1 MGLARTRLPNR
12 ELVDEYIDAV
22 YTWVDG
28 RDPEFQEQLGRY
40 RTRTSRKSHGHG
52 AARFHDNDELRFS
65 LRSLELF
72 APWIRTVHIV
82 TNGQVPSWIDRSH
95 PRLSLTR
102 HEDLFPDR
110 HLLPVFNSWAIEWQ
124 LFRIPGLSRRF
135 LYLND
140 DFFLGRP
147 VAPSD
152 FMAPGGGCRIL
163 VENFDMLSRAAAR
176 HDTDRALAFTE
187 DMLNTR
193 FGFRSPRKKIAHA
206 PRLLD
211 REILEDL
218 HRLWPKEIQRTTA
231 QRFRDP
237 ESVSLE
243 TLYAYYLLECTE
255 RQGHH
260 LQTVATGTPE
270 CYTFVMLG
278 SPLWRA
284 WKRLLGI
291 VCRRP
296 KFFCL
301 NDDTHNASRAVRA
314 LIRMGARAALKALY
328 RRPSSFEAKR
338 T

>member
-1 MGLARTRLPNR
+1 MRLPSR
-12 ELVDEYIDAV
+12 DLVDESIDAV

-28 RDPEFQEQLGRY
+28 RDPVFQEQLGRY
-40 RTRTSRKSHGHG
+40 RARTSGENHSHG

-65 LRSLELF
+65 LRSLELY
-72 APWIRTVHIV
+72 APWIRKVHIV
-82 TNGQVPSWIDRSH
+82 TNGQVPSWLYRSH

-147 VAPSD
+147 VASAD
-152 FMAPGGGCRIL
+152 FMTPCGGYRIL
-163 VENFDMLSRAAAR
+163 VERYNMPSREAAR

-187 DMLNTR
+187 SLLDDR
-193 FGFRSPRKKIAHA
+193 FGSCGPRKKIAHA

-211 REILEDL
+211 REIIEEI
-218 HRLWPKEIQRTTA
+218 HHLWPDEIRRTAA
-231 QRFRDP
+231 QRFRDS

-243 TLYAYYLLECTE
+243 TLYAYYLLECPE
-255 RQGHH
+255 RKGPHQQVVVSGN
-260 LQTVATGTPE
+260 PE
-270 CYTFVMLG
+270 CYTLAMLG

-284 WKRLLGI
+284 WKRILGI
-291 VCRRP
+291 VYRRP

-301 NDDTHNASRAVRA
+301 NDDTYDASSACRV
-314 LIRMGARAALKALY
+314 LIWMGARAALEGLY